1 MLTIDPWKTKNGWHL
16 SLGLAPLIVS
26 QVFDALQALNRA
38 GLTILLVEQNAR
50 LALEV
55 TDRATSSSRVRSW
68 LRAAAP
74 ISATTRRSWRTTS
87 GNPCRRPDPASTA
100 HPPVPTPS

>member
-1 MLTIDPWKTKNGWHL
+1 MALRGRQQQLLLDEP

-55 TDRATSSSRVRSW
+55 TDRAYVIEQGQVVTQGPSAELSS
-68 LRAAAP
+68 
-74 ISATTRRSWRTTS
+74 
-87 GNPCRRPDPASTA
+87 DASVLA
-100 HPPVPTPS
+100 HYLGPSLSS